1 MLEPG
6 KKIPAFTLK
15 QTDGT
20 SVRSS
25 DWKDK
30 TVVLYFYPED
40 DTPGCTKQA
49 CSLRDN
55 YGRLLKSGAVIY
67 GISPDSVESH
77 VAFTRKFKLPFP
89 LLADPDHK
97 IADKFGVWVEK
108 NLYGKKYMGI
118 ARTTFIIKDQKVSAV
133 IAKVDTEGHAEQILN
148 LIQDQLTP

>member
-15 QTDGT
+15 QTDGA

-55 YGRLLKSGAVIY
+55 YGRLLASGALIY

-77 VAFTRKFKLPFP
+77 LAFTRKFKLPFP

-108 NLYGKKYMGI
+108 NLYGKKSMGI
-118 ARTTFIIKDQKVSAV
+118 ARTTFIIRDLKISAV
-133 IAKVDTEGHAEQILN
+133 ITKVDTEGHAEQVLDR
-148 LIQDQLTP
+148 IQDR